1 MDLLSIITMG
11 PPIFLLFMIYR
22 ADRVEKEPTGLLIK
36 LFVLGMLSC
45 LPAAFIESFLISAL
59 DVIMPDSTLL
69 YIAIVNFLIVGMA
82 EEGVKYVVLKT
93 QTWKH
98 KAFDYRFDGIVYAAV
113 VSLGF
118 AFFENMFYVFGDES
132 AFFIAGMRAVTSIP
146 GHCTFGIMMGY
157 YYGQAKFAEKHGNM
171 QECRQYLKMAYLIPL
186 LLHGFYDFILST
198 DYEILFFVFIIY
210 VIWLDL
216 RAYRKVKDSA
226 KFDTPVQEQNPYDQ
240 NPYGQ
245 NPNPYGQNPYGQNP
259 YGQNQNPYGQNPY
272 GQNQYRQ
279 NPNEQ
284 NQYNQNPYGQN
295 PNGQYPNNQYQ
306 NGQYQ
311 NGQYQNGQNQD
322 PRYRG

>member
-1 MDLLSIITMG
+1 MDLLS
-11 PPIFLLFMIYR
+11 PIFLLFMIYR

-45 LPAAFIESFLISAL
+45 LPAAFIESALISVL
-59 DVIMPDSTLL
+59 DAIMPDSTLL

-132 AFFIAGMRAVTSIP
+132 AFFIAGMRAVTSSP
-146 GHCTFGIMMGY
+146 GHYTFGIMMGY
-157 YYGQAKFAEKHGNM
+157 YYGQAKYAEKHGNM

-245 NPNPYGQNPYGQNP
+245 NPYGQN
-259 YGQNQNPYGQNPY
+259 QNPY

-279 NPNEQ
+279 NPNGQ

-295 PNGQYPNNQYQ
+295 PNGQYQNGQYQNGQYQ

>member
-132 AFFIAGMRAVTSIP
+132 AFFIAGMRAVISIP
-146 GHCTFGIMMGY
+146 GH
-157 YYGQAKFAEKHGNM
+157 
-171 QECRQYLKMAYLIPL
+171 
-186 LLHGFYDFILST
+186 
-198 DYEILFFVFIIY
+198 
-210 VIWLDL
+210 
-216 RAYRKVKDSA
+216 
-226 KFDTPVQEQNPYDQ
+226 
-240 NPYGQ
+240 
-245 NPNPYGQNPYGQNP
+245 
-259 YGQNQNPYGQNPY
+259 
-272 GQNQYRQ
+272 
-279 NPNEQ
+279 
-284 NQYNQNPYGQN
+284 
-295 PNGQYPNNQYQ
+295 
-306 NGQYQ
+306 
-311 NGQYQNGQNQD
+311 
-322 PRYRG
+322 

>member
-22 ADRVEKEPTGLLIK
+22 ADRVEKEPTGLLFK

-157 YYGQAKFAEKHGNM
+157 YYGQAKYAEKHGNM

-279 NPNEQ
+279 NPNG
-284 NQYNQNPYGQN
+284 QYQ
-295 PNGQYPNNQYQ
+295 NGQYQNGQYQNGQYQNGQYQ

>member
-59 DVIMPDSTLL
+59 DAIMPDSTLL

-157 YYGQAKFAEKHGNM
+157 YYGQAKYAEKHGNM

-216 RAYRKVKDSA
+216 RAYRRVKDSA
-226 KFDTPVQEQNPYDQ
+226 KFDTPVQEQNPY
-240 NPYGQ
+240 
-245 NPNPYGQNPYGQNP
+245 GQNPYG
-259 YGQNQNPYGQNPY
+259 
-272 GQNQYRQ
+272 
-279 NPNEQ
+279 
-284 NQYNQNPYGQN
+284 
-295 PNGQYPNNQYQ
+295 QYQ

-311 NGQYQNGQNQD
+311 NGQYQDGQNQD

>member
-93 QTWKH
+93 H
-98 KAFDYRFDGIVYAAV
+98 YRFDGIVYAAV

-157 YYGQAKFAEKHGNM
+157 YYGQAKYAEKHGNM

-198 DYEILFFVFIIY
+198 DYEILFFVFIVY

-240 NPYGQ
+240 NLYGQ

-279 NPNEQ
+279 NPNG
-284 NQYNQNPYGQN
+284 QYQ
-295 PNGQYPNNQYQ
+295 NGQYQNGQYQNGQYQNGQYQNGQYQ

>member
-1 MDLLSIITMG
+1 M
-11 PPIFLLFMIYR
+11 
-22 ADRVEKEPTGLLIK
+22 
-36 LFVLGMLSC
+36 
-45 LPAAFIESFLISAL
+45 
-59 DVIMPDSTLL
+59 
-69 YIAIVNFLIVGMA
+69 
-82 EEGVKYVVLKT
+82 VLKT

-157 YYGQAKFAEKHGNM
+157 YYGQAKYAEKHGNM

-198 DYEILFFVFIIY
+198 DYEILFFVFIVY

-226 KFDTPVQEQNPYDQ
+226 KFDAPVEEQNPYD
-240 NPYGQ
+240 
-245 NPNPYGQNPYGQNP
+245 QNP

-272 GQNQYRQ
+272 GQNPYGQSQNPYGQNQNPYGQNQYRQ
-279 NPNEQ
+279 NPNGQ

-295 PNGQYPNNQYQ
+295 PYGQYQNGQYPNN
-306 NGQYQ
+306 QYQ

>member
-22 ADRVEKEPTGLLIK
+22 ADRVEKEPTGLLFK

-157 YYGQAKFAEKHGNM
+157 YYGQAKYAEKHGNM

-279 NPNEQ
+279 NPNG
-284 NQYNQNPYGQN
+284 QYQ
-295 PNGQYPNNQYQ
+295 NGQYQNGQYQ

>member
-157 YYGQAKFAEKHGNM
+157 YYGQAKYAEKHGNM

-198 DYEILFFVFIIY
+198 DYEILFFVFIVY

-216 RAYRKVKDSA
+216 RALRKVKESA
-226 KFDTPVQEQNPYDQ
+226 KYDTPVEEQNPYDQ

-245 NPNPYGQNPYGQNP
+245 NPNPYGQNPYGQN
-259 YGQNQNPYGQNPY
+259 QNPY

-279 NPNEQ
+279 NP
-284 NQYNQNPYGQN
+284 
-295 PNGQYPNNQYQ
+295 
-306 NGQYQ
+306 

>member
-45 LPAAFIESFLISAL
+45 LPAAFIESALISVL
-59 DVIMPDSTLL
+59 DAIMPDSTLL

-157 YYGQAKFAEKHGNM
+157 YYGQAKYAEKHGNM

-198 DYEILFFVFIIY
+198 DYEILFFVFIVY

-216 RAYRKVKDSA
+216 RAYRRVKDSA

-245 NPNPYGQNPYGQNP
+245 NPNPYGQNPYGQN
-259 YGQNQNPYGQNPY
+259 QNPY

-279 NPNEQ
+279 NPNG
-284 NQYNQNPYGQN
+284 QYQ
-295 PNGQYPNNQYQ
+295 NGQYQNGQYQ

>member
-22 ADRVEKEPTGLLIK
+22 ADRVEKEPTGLLFK

-157 YYGQAKFAEKHGNM
+157 YYGQAKYAEKHGNM

-259 YGQNQNPYGQNPY
+259 YGQNQ
-272 GQNQYRQ
+272 YRQ

>member
-22 ADRVEKEPTGLLIK
+22 ADRVEKEPTGLLFK

-157 YYGQAKFAEKHGNM
+157 YYGQAKYAEKHGNM

>member
-22 ADRVEKEPTGLLIK
+22 ADRVEKEPTGLLFK

-157 YYGQAKFAEKHGNM
+157 YYGQAKYAEKHGNM

-198 DYEILFFVFIIY
+198 DYEILFFVFIVY

>member
-157 YYGQAKFAEKHGNM
+157 YYGQAKYAEKHGNM

-216 RAYRKVKDSA
+216 RAYRKVKESA
-226 KFDTPVQEQNPYDQ
+226 KYDTPVEE
-240 NPYGQ
+240 
-245 NPNPYGQNPYGQNP
+245 QNPYGQNP
-259 YGQNQNPYGQNPY
+259 YGQYPNSQNPYGQSQNPYGQNPY

-279 NPNEQ
+279 NPN
-284 NQYNQNPYGQN
+284 G
-295 PNGQYPNNQYQ
+295 QYQ

>member
-45 LPAAFIESFLISAL
+45 LPAAFIESALISVL
-59 DVIMPDSTLL
+59 DAIMPDSTLL

-157 YYGQAKFAEKHGNM
+157 YYGQAKYAEKHGNM

-226 KFDTPVQEQNPYDQ
+226 KFDTPVQEQNPYD
-240 NPYGQ
+240 
-245 NPNPYGQNPYGQNP
+245 PNPYVQNPYGQNP
-259 YGQNQNPYGQNPY
+259 YGQNQNPYGQN
-272 GQNQYRQ
+272 QYRQ
-279 NPNEQ
+279 NPN
-284 NQYNQNPYGQN
+284 G
-295 PNGQYPNNQYQ
+295 QYQ

>member
-157 YYGQAKFAEKHGNM
+157 YYGQAKYAEKHGNM

-198 DYEILFFVFIIY
+198 DYEILFFVFIVY

-216 RAYRKVKDSA
+216 RALRKVKESA
-226 KFDTPVQEQNPYDQ
+226 KYDTPVEEQNPYDQ

-245 NPNPYGQNPYGQNP
+245 NPNPYGQNPYGQN
-259 YGQNQNPYGQNPY
+259 QNPY

-279 NPNEQ
+279 NPN
-284 NQYNQNPYGQN
+284 
-295 PNGQYPNNQYQ
+295 
-306 NGQYQ
+306 GQYQ
-311 NGQYQNGQNQD
+311 NGQYQDGQNQD

>member
-22 ADRVEKEPTGLLIK
+22 ADRVEKEPTALLIK

-157 YYGQAKFAEKHGNM
+157 YYGQAKYAEKHGNM

-245 NPNPYGQNPYGQNP
+245 NPNPYGQNPYGQN
-259 YGQNQNPYGQNPY
+259 QNPY

-279 NPNEQ
+279 NPN
-284 NQYNQNPYGQN
+284 
-295 PNGQYPNNQYQ
+295 
-306 NGQYQ
+306 GQYQ
-311 NGQYQNGQNQD
+311 NGQYQDGQNQD